1 MYISSESLKND
12 TMLRKWGRGGGGD
25 EFTSPPI
32 FLVSPCFANWSWR
45 PIAFARQLGKNI
57 SIALNE
63 FMTNI
68 LYSYPGERHLTF
80 SNIRFEPGN
89 KFIADVG
96 SMISIAGLYD
106 LYIAVLPIC
115 VDL

>member
-1 MYISSESLKND
+1 
-12 TMLRKWGRGGGGD
+12 
-25 EFTSPPI
+25 
-32 FLVSPCFANWSWR
+32 
-45 PIAFARQLGKNI
+45 
-57 SIALNE
+57 
-63 FMTNI
+63 MTNI
-68 LYSYPGERHLTF
+68 LYSLPGERHLTF

-96 SMISIAGLYD
+96 SMISIAGLHD